1 MLWSST
7 LVEVLRVSAKAG
19 AVTDVEAINGDVFLT
34 THRDGAVQ
42 LLDSRSGDTSLLATL
57 SAAVT
62 SASHSGSASYL
73 ISECG
78 QLGYFDIRMPETPVQ
93 LTVPFTQPIDSLA
106 NCVKCE
112 GSILAVG
119 YQNGGLQVF
128 SLPDFRQIV
137 KSKPHSDIVSG
148 LDWQGGLL
156 YSTCYSGEL
165 HQHSLA

>member
-1 MLWSST
+1 M
-7 LVEVLRVSAKAG
+7 EVLRVSAKAG

-42 LLDSRSGDTSLLATL
+42 LLDSRSGDTSRLATL

-62 SASHSGSASYL
+62 SASHSGAASYL

-93 LTVPFTQPIDSLA
+93 LTVTFTQPIDSLA
-106 NCVKCE
+106 HCVKTE
-112 GSILAVG
+112 GSALAVG

-128 SLPDFRQIV
+128 SLPDFHQVV
-137 KSKPHSDIVSG
+137 KSKPHTDVVSG
-148 LDWQGGLL
+148 LAWFGGLL
-156 YSTCYSGEL
+156 YSACYSGQL
-165 HQHSLA
+165 QQLSLA